1 MIKFFLE
8 VSIMSKII
16 DELAQI
22 QNLKLE
28 QNVMLKKYT
37 TFKVG
42 GPADIFITPRTE
54 QALKSLTRIINESE
68 QSYFVL
74 GKGSNIIVGDKGYDG
89 VIIYTGQL
97 DKIKVD
103 NNTIVAQSG
112 ATLKDIAEIAQDHS
126 LTGMEFASGIP
137 GSLGGAVFMNAGAY
151 GGEMNDIIQKVSAV
165 DQKGQKKVMPKKELN
180 LSYRSS
186 IFQENE
192 YIILDAFL
200 ELKKGKKENIRAKM
214 DKLERKR
221 KNKQPLEYP
230 SAGSSFKRPE
240 DHYTGPLIEKANMK
254 GYQIGGAQV
263 SEKHAGFIIN
273 KGNATAQDIIK
284 LIQKIQKE
292 VYAISG
298 VKLKPEPKFLGKF

>member
-1 MIKFFLE
+1 MQ
-8 VSIMSKII
+8 KII
-16 DELAQI
+16 DDLKQI
-22 QNLKLE
+22 KDLKVKQNI
-28 QNVMLKKYT
+28 MLKEYT
-37 TFKVG
+37 SFKVG
-42 GPADIFITPRTE
+42 GPADIFVTPTTE
-54 QALKSLTRIINESE
+54 QALMNLTRVINESD

-74 GKGSNIIVGDKGYDG
+74 GKGSNIIVGDKGYKG
-89 VIIYTGQL
+89 IIIYTGQL
-97 DKIKVD
+97 DKISVHK
-103 NNTIVAQSG
+103 NTITAQSG
-112 ATLKDIAEIAQDHS
+112 ATLKDIAEIAQDYS

-186 IFQENE
+186 IFQENK
-192 YIILDAFL
+192 YIIMDALL
-200 ELKKGKKENIRAKM
+200 ELKKGNKNDIREKM

-221 KNKQPLEYP
+221 KKKQPLEYP

-240 DHYTGPLIEKANMK
+240 NHYTGPLIEKANMK

-273 KGNATAQDIIK
+273 KDNATAQDIVK

-292 VYAISG
+292 VYEISG

>member
-1 MIKFFLE
+1 
-8 VSIMSKII
+8 MSKII
-16 DELAQI
+16 EKLKQI
-22 QNLKLE
+22 QNLKVE
-28 QNVMLKKYT
+28 ENVMLKKYT

-42 GPADIFITPRTE
+42 GPANIFVTPRTE
-54 QALKSLTRIINESE
+54 QALMNLTQIINKTD

-74 GKGSNIIVGDKGYDG
+74 GKGSNIIVGDKGYNG
-89 VIIYTGQL
+89 IIIYTGQL

-112 ATLKDIAEIAQDHS
+112 ATLKDIAEIAQDYS

-137 GSLGGAVFMNAGAY
+137 GTLGGAVFMNAGAY

-200 ELKKGKKENIRAKM
+200 KLTKGNKDDIRAKM

-230 SAGSSFKRPE
+230 SAGSSFKRPK

-263 SEKHAGFIIN
+263 SEKHAGFIVN
-273 KGNATAQDIIK
+273 KGNATAQDIVK

>member
-1 MIKFFLE
+1 
-8 VSIMSKII
+8 MSKII

>member
-1 MIKFFLE
+1 
-8 VSIMSKII
+8 MSKII

-74 GKGSNIIVGDKGYDG
+74 GKGSNIIVGDKGYNG

>member
-1 MIKFFLE
+1 ML
-8 VSIMSKII
+8 KII
-16 DELAQI
+16 DKLKQI
-22 QNLKLE
+22 QSLKVE

-42 GPADIFITPRTE
+42 GPANIFVTPRTK
-54 QALKSLTRIINESE
+54 QALMNLTQIINEID

-74 GKGSNIIVGDKGYDG
+74 GKGSNIIVGDKGYNG
-89 VIIYTGQL
+89 IIIYTGQL

-112 ATLKDIAEIAQDHS
+112 ATLKDIAEIAQDYS

-151 GGEMNDIIQKVSAV
+151 GGEMNDIVQKVSAV

-200 ELKKGKKENIRAKM
+200 KLTKGNKDDIRAKM

-230 SAGSSFKRPE
+230 SAGSSFKRPK

-263 SEKHAGFIIN
+263 SEKHAGFIVN
-273 KGNATAQDIIK
+273 KGNATAQDIVK

>member
-1 MIKFFLE
+1 
-8 VSIMSKII
+8 MSKII
-16 DELAQI
+16 EKLKQI
-22 QNLKLE
+22 QNLKVE
-28 QNVMLKKYT
+28 ENVMLKKYT

-42 GPADIFITPRTE
+42 GPANIFVTPRTE
-54 QALKSLTRIINESE
+54 QALINLTRIINETD

-74 GKGSNIIVGDKGYDG
+74 GKGSNIIVGDKGYNG
-89 VIIYTGQL
+89 IIIYTGQL

-112 ATLKDIAEIAQDHS
+112 ATLKDIAEIAQDYS

-137 GSLGGAVFMNAGAY
+137 GTLGGAVFMNAGAY

-200 ELKKGKKENIRAKM
+200 KLTKGNKDDIRAKM

-230 SAGSSFKRPE
+230 SAGSSFKRPK

-263 SEKHAGFIIN
+263 SEKHAGFIVN
-273 KGNATAQDIIK
+273 KGNATAQDIVK

>member
-1 MIKFFLE
+1 ML
-8 VSIMSKII
+8 KII
-16 DELAQI
+16 DKLKQI
-22 QNLKLE
+22 QSLKVE

-42 GPADIFITPRTE
+42 GPANIFVTPRTE
-54 QALKSLTRIINESE
+54 QALIKLTRIINETD

-74 GKGSNIIVGDKGYDG
+74 GKGSNIIVGDKGYNG
-89 VIIYTGQL
+89 IIIYTGQL
-97 DKIKVD
+97 DKITVD

-112 ATLKDIAEIAQDHS
+112 ATLKDIAEIAVDSS

-151 GGEMNDIIQKVSAV
+151 GGEMNDIVQKVSAV

-192 YIILDAFL
+192 YIILNAFL
-200 ELKKGKKENIRAKM
+200 KLTKGNKDDIRAKM

-230 SAGSSFKRPE
+230 SAGSSFKRPK

-263 SEKHAGFIIN
+263 SEKHAGFIVN
-273 KGNATAQDIIK
+273 KGNATAQDIVK